1 MDASATCG
9 ILIAPEWNM
18 NRRSF
23 DRVDMSLPVKY
34 MCEDMLYSGTIKN
47 LSENGMFI
55 KTSNFLPCVNWIE
68 IFVPL
73 EEEISKFFA
82 RIRRIEKIDD
92 ANFSMGIELLNPPYS
107 YIEFVGNLKAAMKS

>member
-1 MDASATCG
+1 MDSSVKCG
-9 ILIAPEWNM
+9 ILIAQQLNM

-34 MCEDMLYSGTIKN
+34 VCDDTLYSGTIKN

-55 KTSNFLPCVNWIE
+55 KTGNFLPCINWIE

-73 EEEISKFFA
+73 DEEISRFFA

-92 ANFSMGIELLNPPYS
+92 ANFSMGIELLDPPYK
-107 YIEFVGNLKAAMKS
+107 YMEFVSNLKAVIKS

>member
-1 MDASATCG
+1 MD
-9 ILIAPEWNM
+9 
-18 NRRSF
+18 RRSF

-34 MCEDMLYSGTIKN
+34 VCDDILYSGTIKN
-47 LSENGMFI
+47 ISENGMFI
-55 KTSNFLPCVNWIE
+55 KTGNFLPCINWIE

-92 ANFSMGIELLNPPYS
+92 SNFSMGIELLDPPNKYV
-107 YIEFVGNLKAAMKS
+107 EFVSNLKASIKSA

>member
-1 MDASATCG
+1 
-9 ILIAPEWNM
+9 M

-34 MCEDMLYSGTIKN
+34 VCEDTLYSGTIKN

-55 KTSNFLPCVNWIE
+55 KTGNFLPCINWIE

-73 EEEISKFFA
+73 DEEISRFFA

-92 ANFSMGIELLNPPYS
+92 ANFSIGIELLDPPNS
-107 YIEFVGNLKAAMKS
+107 YMDFVGNLKAEIKSL